1 MAVVPVQE
9 LRKGNRL
16 ALSRILTQVEGET
29 EVGKRVL
36 EELFPFTGHAHKV
49 GITGPP
55 GSGKSTLV
63 NALAKFL
70 RLSPTETNVAIIAV
84 DPTSPFSGGA
94 ILGDRV
100 RMQDLQGDPGIF
112 IRSMATRGALGGIS
126 EKTEAF
132 GEVFDAAGF
141 DYVLIETVG
150 AGQSEVE
157 IASLAHTTVVV
168 DTPDMGDDIQ
178 AIKAGILEVADIF
191 VINKADHSGAER
203 SVQLL
208 EQMLSMGHVFNQH
221 DSGHAQKFTAKYQ
234 RFPTESLEAWEP
246 PVLKTIA
253 TESAGVEDLAR
264 VIGNHATWLRKSGL
278 WNSKDEAILRQNLK
292 RLLTRELYQSFLSR
306 VPPALLEEQIQD
318 MLARRIS
325 PRQALGILLAYNQ
338 TQPNSSLE

>member
-1 MAVVPVQE
+1 MAAALVEE

-29 EVGKRVL
+29 ETGRRAL

-63 NALAKFL
+63 SALAKFL
-70 RLSPTETNVAIIAV
+70 RLLLNDPKVAIIAV

-100 RMQDLQGDPGIF
+100 RMQDLHGDPGIF
-112 IRSMATRGALGGIS
+112 IRSMATRGALGGLA

-178 AIKAGILEVADIF
+178 AIKAGILEVADIL
-191 VINKADHSGAER
+191 VINKADRPGAEH
-203 SVQLL
+203 SVQLM
-208 EQMLSMGHVFNQH
+208 EHMLSMGHAFNQH
-221 DSGHAQKFTAKYQ
+221 DSQRTQKFPAKYQ
-234 RFPTESLEAWEP
+234 RFPIESPEGWES

-253 TESAGVEDLAR
+253 TESVGVEDLAKA
-264 VIGNHATWLRKSGL
+264 IGNHATWLRQSGL
-278 WNSKDEAILRQNLK
+278 WNSKDEAILRQSLK
-292 RLLTRELYQSFLSR
+292 RLLTTELYQSFLSQ
-306 VPPALLEEQIQD
+306 VPQALLEEQIQA
-318 MLARRIS
+318 MLARQIS
-325 PRQALGILLAYNQ
+325 PHQALGILLAYNQ